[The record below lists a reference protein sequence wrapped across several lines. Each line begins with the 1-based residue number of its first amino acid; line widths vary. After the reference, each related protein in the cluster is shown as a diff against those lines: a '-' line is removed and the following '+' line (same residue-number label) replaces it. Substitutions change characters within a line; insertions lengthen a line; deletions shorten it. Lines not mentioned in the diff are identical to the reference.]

1 MGNRKDLNNKKT
13 VEQQNDLQ
21 VNSVDENSQVV
32 KTATEAPVSK
42 TESSTSV
49 ADANKATANAGS
61 TTNDAVNT
69 TASEAE
75 NNEVGTENSAASEQ
89 TEKKKI
95 VARKDMTWRQWT
107 WHEMKR
113 NKIAYVM
120 IAPFMFVFILFTC
133 FPVVLSLALSFTS
146 FNMLELNWDM
156 FIGISNYTRLFFE
169 DDIFLLACKNTLVFA
184 MITGP
189 VSYILSFLVA
199 WFINELSPRVR
210 ALVTLIFYAPSI
222 AGSVYLIW
230 ATLFSDD
237 AYGWVNGVLLDLGLI
252 DSAILWFH
260 DENYAMTLCIVVALW
275 MSLGTAF
282 LSFIAGLQTIN
293 KSLFEAAAVDGI
305 KNRWQ
310 ELWFITLPMMRP
322 QLMFG
327 AVMAITGSFGFGGVV
342 TALCGFPSVNYSC
355 HTIMHCLEDYGS
367 TRWEVGYASAIAFV
381 LFLIMIGANTLVNKM
396 LSKVGQ

>member
-1 MGNRKDLNNKKT
+1 MEERKDINDTDVDVVDTTLEEDLHEDSIVETETEVKTET
-13 VEQQNDLQ
+13 VEE
-21 VNSVDENSQVV
+21 V
-32 KTATEAPVSK
+32 TE
-42 TESSTSV
+42 
-49 ADANKATANAGS
+49 
-61 TTNDAVNT
+61 
-69 TASEAE
+69 
-75 NNEVGTENSAASEQ
+75 
-89 TEKKKI
+89 TEKVTLKDDTVAVKPKKKKA
-95 VARKDMTWRQWT
+95 VSRKDMTLAQWT

-113 NKIAYVM
+113 NKIAYLM
-120 IAPFMFVFILFTC
+120 IAPFMFVFILFTV
-133 FPVVLSLALSFTS
+133 FPVALSLVLSFTN
-146 FNMLELNWDM
+146 FNMLEMNWDM
-156 FIGISNYTRLFFE
+156 FIGFSNYQRLFFQ

-199 WFINELSPRVR
+199 WFINELSPKVR
-210 ALVTLIFYAPSI
+210 AIVTLIFYAPSI
-222 AGSVYLIW
+222 SGSVYLIW

-237 AYGWVNGVLLDLGLI
+237 AYGWVNGTLLDLGLI

-260 DENYAMTLCIVVALW
+260 DEKYAMTLCIVVALW

-310 ELWFITLPMMRP
+310 ELWFITLPMMKP

-367 TRWEVGYASAIAFV
+367 QRWEVGYASSIAFV
-381 LFLIMIGANTLVNKM
+381 LFLIMIGANMLVNKM